1 MLSIYII
8 CNFFIF
14 FFFLVDDTEVQ
25 IEEKRKILLQRPF
38 RIVFN
43 NKIRNMNLEDRPKTL
58 QNINILYRSFW
69 TPLMH
74 VANIIH
80 NISEN
85 GIDFVRCIY
94 IICRIYRYTLTNEDL
109 PLAIARFGHSFNN
122 GLKIWGRC
130 VYWPEDT
137 NNEYRNKT
145 CHSGLV
151 SNSCKL
157 MPWRIFRTFAIAH
170 HEDHRTFCS

>member
-1 MLSIYII
+1 MLSINII
-8 CNFFIF
+8 RNFFIIF
-14 FFFLVDDTEVQ
+14 FFFLVDDTAVQ
-25 IEEKRKILLQRPF
+25 FEEKKWKILIQRPF
-38 RIVFN
+38 WIVFN

-58 QNINILYRSFW
+58 QNINILYPTKRSFW

-151 SNSCKL
+151 SNGCKL
-157 MPWRIFRTFAIAH
+157 MLIAH
-170 HEDHRTFCS
+170 FPNFCNCTLWRS